1 MPAAALRHIEVQRME
16 AHEKRTMLSL
26 DVGENSDKDSLQAAF
41 EKFPIQDSDEIHIFP
56 IAPYNTESV
65 YLEGHV
71 LRPGKYSFRD
81 GMKLT
86 DLVSSYKEL
95 LPEPAERYA
104 EIVRIAQPDNR
115 PVVESFN
122 LAAALAHPESAPK
135 LQPLDTIRIFGR
147 YDLEAAPEIV
157 VIGEVRAA
165 GRYRASGQEHLRD
178 AMEAILRLIAP
189 IHHKFR
195 SQKCD
200 LFFEALRP
208 RRSDS
213 LLDVGGGTGILGEFA
228 RIYRYFTEVRVVNLD
243 PQVIEEEGLEHVKCE
258 VADGC
263 ALPFRDRSFDWVFSN
278 AVIEHVGG
286 AYRQQR
292 FAAEIRRVARK
303 GYFVA
308 TPNRHFPVDPH
319 TLLPFYQFLS
329 QEWQRRVCR
338 FSPGYL
344 RH

>member
-1 MPAAALRHIEVQRME
+1 
-16 AHEKRTMLSL
+16 
-26 DVGENSDKDSLQAAF
+26 
-41 EKFPIQDSDEIHIFP
+41 
-56 IAPYNTESV
+56 
-65 YLEGHV
+65 
-71 LRPGKYSFRD
+71 
-81 GMKLT
+81 
-86 DLVSSYKEL
+86 
-95 LPEPAERYA
+95 
-104 EIVRIAQPDNR
+104 
-115 PVVESFN
+115 
-122 LAAALAHPESAPK
+122 
-135 LQPLDTIRIFGR
+135 
-147 YDLEAAPEIV
+147 
-157 VIGEVRAA
+157 
-165 GRYRASGQEHLRD
+165 
-178 AMEAILRLIAP
+178 MEAILRLIAP

-213 LLDVGGGTGILGEFA
+213 LLDVGGGTGILGEFG

-286 AYRQQR
+286 AHRQQL
-292 FAAEIRRVARK
+292 FAQEIRRVARK

-338 FSPGYL
+338 LAPGYL
-344 RH
+344 RHYAPIDLLSAVTLHTLFPAATVRKIGLRMFPNNLVVYRSLESSR